1 MLCTEASRRQS
12 VTSSGFSRFR
22 FIQLPQV
29 LFSMD
34 SVILDTTATLA
45 AVGWDGILNRKKC

>member
-34 SVILDTTATLA
+34 SVILDTTAALA
-45 AVGWDGILNRKKC
+45 AAGWDGILNRE